1 MANISDPNPQF
12 WMRYLQV
19 FSGLAAQVRLA
30 IDQSGQDTKVHKD
43 LISDWVTKVIPKSIK
58 ASSNL
63 DFSGNTEAAELFDAL
78 FEIDLGMESEYEAT
92 ILEIPSRICELAS
105 HT

>member
-43 LISDWVTKVIPKSIK
+43 LISDWVTKVIPKSIE
-58 ASSNL
+58 ASSSL
-63 DFSGNTEAAELFDAL
+63 DFSGNTEAAELFDAAKGEGGAVKKRV
-78 FEIDLGMESEYEAT
+78 EIEKVAESNRAF
-92 ILEIPSRICELAS
+92 S
-105 HT
+105 HFRW